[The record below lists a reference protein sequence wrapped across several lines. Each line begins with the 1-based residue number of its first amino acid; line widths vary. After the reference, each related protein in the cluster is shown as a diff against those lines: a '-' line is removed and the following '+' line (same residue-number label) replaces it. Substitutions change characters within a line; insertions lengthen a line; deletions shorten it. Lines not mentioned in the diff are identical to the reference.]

1 MGAGAGAGR
10 GRGGAARAPAPAPP
24 RLRSDVPGTWA
35 HDTMARR
42 VREEILGAQVLGPHA
57 ARLGPAQAARLEGLG
72 RELEERAALR
82 HLEADGG
89 ADLEEWRAIMEPH
102 VAAGETWLT
111 APWIVAEF
119 YLYRRILEA
128 LRYFGDGEGE
138 GGGDGS
144 GGGFLGDPF
153 AAQKAA
159 GLEAARDAVEALA
172 ERLGSAG
179 LAGGAGPAGG
189 EWGPLQALAVLTALW
204 GNRMDLSLWQVGE
217 SGSSASGRRASGAL
231 AEGREML
238 LADDSAAVLAAV
250 AAAQAAGGRRMDL
263 VVDNA
268 GFELV
273 TDLCLAEVLLA
284 SGAASR
290 VVLHMKAHPTFVSD
304 AMECDLWQ
312 HLESLEADG
321 AGGHPASAAM
331 AARWRALLE
340 EGSLEPRED
349 FFWAQP
355 TPFQDMPDRI
365 RRDLAGSVLVFV
377 KGDANYRRLLDERAW
392 PLDTPFADVASG
404 WPAPVCAL
412 RTLKAELGCGMS
424 PEACARAG
432 AEDPDWRVSG
442 RYGVLQFRPAA

>member
-1 MGAGAGAGR
+1 
-10 GRGGAARAPAPAPP
+10 
-24 RLRSDVPGTWA
+24 
-35 HDTMARR
+35 
-42 VREEILGAQVLGPHA
+42 
-57 ARLGPAQAARLEGLG
+57 
-72 RELEERAALR
+72 
-82 HLEADGG
+82 
-89 ADLEEWRAIMEPH
+89 
-102 VAAGETWLT
+102 
-111 APWIVAEF
+111 
-119 YLYRRILEA
+119 
-128 LRYFGDGEGE
+128 LRYFAN
-138 GGGDGS
+138 
-144 GGGFLGDPF
+144 GFDPF
-153 AAQKAA
+153 SKAKK
-159 GLEAARDAVEALA
+159 
-172 ERLGSAG
+172 AG
-179 LAGGAGPAGG
+179 LASAVGS
-189 EWGPLQALAVLTALW
+189 LDALAPRVLPVMASADASALFFSIALW

-273 TDLCLAEVLLA
+273 TDLCLSEVLLA

-365 RRDLAGSVLVFV
+365 RRDLAGSALVFV

>member
-1 MGAGAGAGR
+1 MGAGAGAGAGR
-10 GRGGAARAPAPAPP
+10 GRGAARAPAPP

-35 HDTMARR
+35 HDTMSRR
-42 VREEILGAQVLGPHA
+42 VREEILGAQVLAPHA
-57 ARLGPAQAARLEGLG
+57 AQLGPAQAARLEGLG
-72 RELEERAALR
+72 RELAEHAALR

-89 ADLEEWRAIMEPH
+89 ADLEDWRAIMEPH

-128 LRYFGDGEGE
+128 LRYFGDGQNE
-138 GGGDGS
+138 

-172 ERLGSAG
+172 GRLGAAG
-179 LAGGAGPAGG
+179 LAGGAGPPGG

-217 SGSSASGRRASGAL
+217 SGDSASGRRASGAL

-238 LADDSAAVLAAV
+238 LADDSAAVLAAI
-250 AAAQAAGGRRMDL
+250 AGAQAAGGRRMDL
-263 VVDNA
+263 VVDNS

-304 AMECDLWQ
+304 AMERDLWQ
-312 HLESLEADG
+312 HLESLEAGG

-340 EGSLEPRED
+340 AGSLEPRED

-355 TPFQDMPDRI
+355 TPFQDMPERI
-365 RRDLAGSVLVFV
+365 RRDLAGSALVFV

-412 RTLKAELGCGMS
+412 RTLKAELGCGMP
-424 PEACARAG
+424 PEACARAR
-432 AEDPDWRVSG
+432 AEDPDWLVSG
-442 RYGVLQFRPAA
+442 RYGVLQFRPAP

>member
-1 MGAGAGAGR
+1 MGAGAGAGAGR
-10 GRGGAARAPAPAPP
+10 GRGGARAPAPP

-35 HDTMARR
+35 HDTMSRR
-42 VREEILGAQVLGPHA
+42 VREEILGAQVLAPHA
-57 ARLGPAQAARLEGLG
+57 AQLGLAQAARLEGLG
-72 RELEERAALR
+72 RELAEHAALR

-89 ADLEEWRAIMEPH
+89 ADLEDWRVIMEPH